1 MPLNKI
7 ISCICLIRVSDF
19 HQISIFRSANVYFKD
34 QCHCKRRLRIEAY
47 RTISTGKLHVLLR
60 FHTQPINVVVFHGSQ
75 RDLVLRG
82 ASRLDAF
89 SGYPVH
95 T

>member
-1 MPLNKI
+1 MKDTYFSKCILCKVSACFSLVKI
-7 ISCICLIRVSDF
+7 LDI
-19 HQISIFRSANVYFKD
+19 
-34 QCHCKRRLRIEAY
+34 CHCLRRQAIEAY